1 MTKHGESAAA
11 TAWDQRSYQ
20 VRFDW
25 GLAGL
30 RRLAP
35 ADLTVV
41 VDVLGFSASAL
52 EALTADGDDV
62 TPLPAGQ
69 IAQHIA
75 HEAVAAGSTVVLAC
89 LRNVAAVAQAALAEQ
104 VTRGVRTSIAVI
116 AVPAATSEGEI
127 FAVENLL
134 GAGAVIDALATL
146 GTDHSSPEAAVAC
159 EGFAGLRRAVG
170 HLISAS
176 GSGRDLVER
185 GLAEHVATAS
195 VLNDSQFVPVV
206 SAHGISAR
214 SSAQR

>member
-41 VDVLGFSASAL
+41 VDVLGFSASAQRIAG
-52 EALTADGDDV
+52 EAA
-62 TPLPAGQ
+62 
-69 IAQHIA
+69 
-75 HEAVAAGSTVVLAC
+75 EAGSSVFLGS
-89 LRNVAAVAQAALAEQ
+89 LRNAAAVARAALAEQ
-104 VTRGVRTSIAVI
+104 VARGERTSIAVI
-116 AVPAATSEGEI
+116 AVPATSGDGSAGEGSAGEGEI

-176 GSGRDLVER
+176 GAGRV
-185 GLAEHVATAS
+185 LAEQGRADEVARAS
-195 VLNDSQFVPVV
+195 VLNDSDLVSVV
-206 SAHGISAR
+206 TVD
-214 SSAQR
+214 